1 MKKSPKTK
9 GGKSVQAG
17 FGVDAKQEQRLA
29 FLGALAG
36 GLAHEIRNPL
46 STLNVNLQLLQEEW
60 ADDPTPKGKKTYQ
73 KILILLRE
81 TRRMEETLD
90 DFLKFAGRHVLQLEP
105 TDINSLIDD
114 ILTFIREEIAQKNI
128 RILKYYE
135 PSLPELDLDGKLMKQ
150 ALLNIMINARQ
161 AMPEG
166 GELIV
171 KTRLADTQVEL
182 EFTDTGLGMTPDVRE
197 KIFNVYYSTK
207 KTGTGLGLPT
217 ARRIIEEHN
226 GSISVQSEVGKGSCF
241 IIRLPIK
248 VAS

>member
-1 MKKSPKTK
+1 MKKSLKTK

-105 TDINSLIDD
+105 TDINSLID
-114 ILTFIREEIAQKNI
+114 
-128 RILKYYE
+128 
-135 PSLPELDLDGKLMKQ
+135 
-150 ALLNIMINARQ
+150 
-161 AMPEG
+161 
-166 GELIV
+166 
-171 KTRLADTQVEL
+171 
-182 EFTDTGLGMTPDVRE
+182 
-197 KIFNVYYSTK
+197 
-207 KTGTGLGLPT
+207 
-217 ARRIIEEHN
+217 
-226 GSISVQSEVGKGSCF
+226 
-241 IIRLPIK
+241 
-248 VAS
+248 

>member
-1 MKKSPKTK
+1 
-9 GGKSVQAG
+9 
-17 FGVDAKQEQRLA
+17 
-29 FLGALAG
+29 
-36 GLAHEIRNPL
+36 
-46 STLNVNLQLLQEEW
+46 
-60 ADDPTPKGKKTYQ
+60 
-73 KILILLRE
+73 
-81 TRRMEETLD
+81 
-90 DFLKFAGRHVLQLEP
+90 
-105 TDINSLIDD
+105 
-114 ILTFIREEIAQKNI
+114 
-128 RILKYYE
+128 YYE

-226 GSISVQSEVGKGSCF
+226 GFISVQSEVGKGSCF

-248 VAS
+248 VKS